1 MLHVVRRACGDTMSK
16 DNLKPNRRV
25 QLDFNES
32 DQIAQALIDG
42 MISVLDPMY
51 VAEDAKL
58 SKAFG
63 GAVMQQRV
71 KIGGSYVLVDFKTE
85 PGAPWVTVSSASA
98 GIKKDGTSFIRMS
111 LNGDQPISWFKKWTA
126 SNQISRVFR
135 HEATHVLD
143 PRVLAQIAP
152 TYASA
157 DSADEAYANDP
168 AEVKAFGNE
177 LIFDITRVMKD
188 DFGDKRNQAWRNQLR
203 TMIDEAF
210 KREPYSLMNE
220 SNRRRIIRDIYQSFD
235 ETPRY

>member
-1 MLHVVRRACGDTMSK
+1 MSK

-32 DQIAQALIDG
+32 DKIAQALIDG
-42 MISVLDPMY
+42 MISALDPMY

-63 GAVMQQRV
+63 GAVMQHRV
-71 KIGGSYVLVDFKTE
+71 KLGGSAVLVEFKTE
-85 PGAPWVTVSSASA
+85 PDEIWSTVARASA
-98 GIKKDGTSFIRMS
+98 GLKNGTPIIRMS
-111 LNGDQPISWFKKWTA
+111 LNGDQPISWFKKWAA

-152 TYASA
+152 KYASSDA
-157 DSADEAYANDP
+157 ADEVYANDP

-177 LIFDITRVMKD
+177 LIFDITRIMKN
-188 DFGDKRNQAWRNQLR
+188 DFGNKRNQAWRNQLR
-203 TMIDEAF
+203 ELIDSAF
-210 KREPYSLMNE
+210 KKEPYSLMNE

-235 ETPRY
+235 EVPRY